1 MQWNQETMTVAF
13 FCCSTFHMFTQA
25 LVGKLCKTCRS
36 FLLAIDHK
44 HVWLILIFWYFHVYY
59 IFTYLA
65 ILVWGMFEARP
76 NGHSWIGLFWRC
88 RSFCRVRRRLVFGKD
103 GPTTRGIL
111 PNWLINISNI
121 SLVISPFIIH
131 HDLQSL
137 HIHKVM
143 SVTDAY
149 R

>member
-1 MQWNQETMTVAF
+1 
-13 FCCSTFHMFTQA
+13 
-25 LVGKLCKTCRS
+25 
-36 FLLAIDHK
+36 
-44 HVWLILIFWYFHVYY
+44 
-59 IFTYLA
+59 
-65 ILVWGMFEARP
+65 
-76 NGHSWIGLFWRC
+76 
-88 RSFCRVRRRLVFGKD
+88 
-103 GPTTRGIL
+103 
-111 PNWLINISNI
+111 LINISNI